1 MHNMP
6 PMNRSNPTRFRP
18 HTSYSP
24 SNMNQSETQ
33 AQLVAFTPPLMS
45 LRVPYPGSQIHQ
57 RNYHSSR
64 PYMHNQSNDRSFL
77 STKNKSK
84 TAVSQPEYYVDSF
97 APNFSTKPSSD
108 SNNKPKTKHVT
119 FQEPDTTKSV
129 FVQVFKSKFFYNFI

>member
-1 MHNMP
+1 MHNIP

-24 SNMNQSETQ
+24 SNMSQSETQ

-45 LRVPYPGSQIHQ
+45 LQLPYPGSQIRQ
-57 RNYHSSR
+57 RNYHSAR
-64 PYMHNQSNDRSFL
+64 PYMHNQSNDQS
-77 STKNKSK
+77 KNKSK

-129 FVQVFKSKFFYNFI
+129 FVQVFKLKFLYNSV